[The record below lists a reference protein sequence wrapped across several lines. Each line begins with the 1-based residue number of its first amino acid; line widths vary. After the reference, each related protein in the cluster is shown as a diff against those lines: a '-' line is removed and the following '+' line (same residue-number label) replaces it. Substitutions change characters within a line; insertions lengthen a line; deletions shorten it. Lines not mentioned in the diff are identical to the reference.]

1 LIQAGFFCGK
11 NHYFSPM
18 SLFPEGEIQKQYYSI
33 GEVEE
38 IIGVPQSTLRF
49 WEEKFEELEPRKN
62 RRGNRAYTPKDLELI
77 SRINQLLNVEEYT
90 INGAIKVL
98 RRKGK
103 QEDPTKDARETLQ
116 NLKRFLVDLKESL

>member
-1 LIQAGFFCGK
+1 
-11 NHYFSPM
+11 M
-18 SLFPEGEIQKQYYSI
+18 TLFPEGEIQKQYYSI

-77 SRINQLLNVEEYT
+77 SRINQLLNIDEYT

-103 QEDPTKDARETLQ
+103 SNDPAMEAKETLV
-116 NLKRFLVDLKESL
+116 NLRSFLVDLKESL

>member
-1 LIQAGFFCGK
+1 
-11 NHYFSPM
+11 M
-18 SLFPEGEIQKQYYSI
+18 SLFPEGEIRKQYYSI

-77 SRINQLLNVEEYT
+77 YRINQLLNIEEYT
-90 INGAIKVL
+90 INGAVKVL

-103 QEDPTKDARETLQ
+103 SPDPADEARQTLQ
-116 NLKRFLVDLKESL
+116 NLKRFLVELKESL